1 MTTTKEATPS
11 SSSFLIELPG
21 NLRHIIMKRA
31 YFLRAMPT
39 RKMFCLQKLGPM
51 AWLEITP
58 KEKSQAN
65 AWDICHSIA
74 AKIKGELRQDAYVE
88 PASIAGRHH
97 YLTTPS
103 EAQEDAFDL
112 GNSNNLLNKFNPHSQ
127 GRNATIMDPM
137 AALTGSGAGMN
148 LPGFG
153 SGLPGHGMNGI
164 PGMPHIPSIQDFLPA
179 NMQGQKQR
187 PKLAFGA
194 IKELPGWDEL
204 AENTKLM
211 FEVEAALLAE
221 QASSVMTALGE
232 VSLLFTI
239 ATAPNISKK
248 LRAFLERAGIKAQ
261 ENAEDVA

>member
-1 MTTTKEATPS
+1 MTTTKETTPSSSS

-31 YFLRAMPT
+31 YFLRALPT
-39 RKMFCLQKLGPM
+39 RKMFCLQMLGPM

-65 AWDICHSIA
+65 AWDICHGIA
-74 AKIKGELRQDAYVE
+74 AKIKGELRQEAYVE

-97 YLTTPS
+97 YLTTPA

-112 GNSNNLLNKFNPHSQ
+112 GNSNNLLNQFNPHSQ

-137 AALTGSGAGMN
+137 AAFSGMN
-148 LPGFG
+148 ISGFG
-153 SGLPGHGMNGI
+153 AGLPGHGMNGI

-194 IKELPGWDEL
+194 IKELPGWKEL

-211 FEVEAALLAE
+211 FEVEAALLAQE
-221 QASSVMTALGE
+221 ASSVMTALGE

-248 LRAFLERAGIKAQ
+248 LRAFLESAGIKAQ
-261 ENAEDVA
+261 E